1 LWLIPEN
8 NCQKLLKFK
17 KAVTYHPETPS
28 SNTITMKKLI
38 YLLSLT
44 ILLASCGKKTNSPGT
59 KSAVPIIG
67 TWKLI
72 SGTLIENGDTTITG
86 YTRNVSFI
94 KIINET
100 HFAFLQHDLSH
111 GKDSSAVF
119 VAGGG
124 QYTLSDSIY
133 TEHLEYCNDR
143 VWEGNDFTFVVTVK
157 NDTLIQRG
165 IEKVQDAGVN
175 RMNIEIYV
183 REK

>member
-1 LWLIPEN
+1 MR
-8 NCQKLLKFK
+8 
-17 KAVTYHPETPS
+17 S
-28 SNTITMKKLI
+28 SNKTTMKKLLF
-38 YLLSLT
+38 LLSIT
-44 ILLASCGKKTNSPGT
+44 IFLASCVEKNSSES
-59 KSAVPIIG
+59 KSTLPIQG

-86 YTRNVSFI
+86 YTKNVSFI
-94 KIINET
+94 KIINDT
-100 HFAFLQHDLSH
+100 HFAFLQHDLSQ

-124 QYTLSDSIY
+124 GYTLADSIY

-143 VWEGNDFTFVVTVK
+143 VWEGNDFSFIVTVK

-165 IEKVQDAGVN
+165 IEKVKEAGVN

-183 REK
+183 RTK

>member
-1 LWLIPEN
+1 
-8 NCQKLLKFK
+8 
-17 KAVTYHPETPS
+17 
-28 SNTITMKKLI
+28 MKKLL

-44 ILLASCGKKTNSPGT
+44 LLLASCGKKTVNSGA
-59 KSAVPIIG
+59 KSTVPIVG
-67 TWKLI
+67 TWRLI

-94 KIINET
+94 KILNNT
-100 HFAFLQHDLSH
+100 HFAFLQHDLSQ

-124 QYTLSDSIY
+124 RYALADSIY

-143 VWEGNDFTFVVTVK
+143 VWEGNDFSFVVTVR

-165 IEKVQDAGVN
+165 IEKVKEAGVN
-175 RMNIEIYV
+175 RMNIEMYV

>member
-1 LWLIPEN
+1 
-8 NCQKLLKFK
+8 
-17 KAVTYHPETPS
+17 
-28 SNTITMKKLI
+28 MKKLPFFLAFI
-38 YLLSLT
+38 
-44 ILLASCGKKTNSPGT
+44 ILLASCGQKTNSPVST
-59 KSAVPIIG
+59 SAVPIIG

-86 YTRNVSFI
+86 YTKNVSFI

-124 QYTLSDSIY
+124 QYTLSGSTY

-143 VWEGNDFTFVVTVK
+143 VWEGNDFSFVVTVK
-157 NDTLIQRG
+157 NDTLIQKG
-165 IEKVQDAGVN
+165 IEKVQEAGVN
-175 RMNIEIYV
+175 RMNIEMYI
-183 REK
+183 REKY